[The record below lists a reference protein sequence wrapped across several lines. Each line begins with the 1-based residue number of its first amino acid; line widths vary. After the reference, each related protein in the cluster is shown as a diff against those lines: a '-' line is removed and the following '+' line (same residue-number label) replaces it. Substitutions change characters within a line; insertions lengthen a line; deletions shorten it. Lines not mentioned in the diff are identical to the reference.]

1 MITDTENGFIGKL
14 LVDSS
19 AIKKAYGKLTPDMFY
34 SALCRD
40 AYKEFLREYDR
51 SGKPIDLN
59 SLVQRMENEHVDK
72 ETLNKW
78 AREVVQA
85 DNYASTVQGYIEV
98 ITNEYKARRV
108 RQIVDSIDFT
118 PKGIETTVSDLLGEF
133 EALKDNKQRAS
144 HSLAEITKKNKSKYF
159 VEHDE
164 GVQTGISSLDEILL
178 GLGKGDVTIIGARPS
193 VGKSA
198 LATQIITT
206 VAKAGRRVG
215 YFNLEM
221 NDSQIYERIVASH
234 SGIDLNRI
242 RRAVTFLNDEEKKY
256 NEAVEELEKATN
268 LEIFSGSYTANEIK
282 HLCRNMDFDLVV
294 IDYLQIVK
302 PDKSYGNRVAEVGD
316 ISKTIKALAM
326 ELKIPVIA
334 LSQLNR
340 RKSATDE
347 PELNDL
353 RESGDIEQDA
363 STIMFMWNI
372 DEHGNYKGLSVAKNR
387 QGINGKIALQFDGS
401 HMRFTP
407 SVDDVETL
415 TQALGGKSF
424 KANDTW
430 SPF

>member
-1 MITDTENGFIGKL
+1 MIQHETGLIERF
-14 LVDSS
+14 LVEPN
-19 AIKKAYGKLTPDMFY
+19 AIKQAYGKLTPEMFTEEI
-34 SALCRD
+34 CRD
-40 AYKEFLREYDR
+40 AYVEFIRNYDKT
-51 SGKPIDLN
+51 GKPLT
-59 SLVQRMENEHVDK
+59 LVELEQRLDNGVRDRNEVMRWMK
-72 ETLNKW
+72 ETISSS
-78 AREVVQA
+78 
-85 DNYASTVQGYIEV
+85 DASATTKGYVDV
-98 ITNEYKARRV
+98 IIKEYKARRV
-108 RQIVDSIDFT
+108 REIVQ
-118 PKGIETTVSDLLGEF
+118 KSDLKPKDIENTISDLIAEL
-133 EALKDNKQRAS
+133 EALKDAKSKQA
-144 HSLAEITKKNKSKYF
+144 HSLSEITKKNKSNYF
-159 VEHDE
+159 KEHDE
-164 GVQTGISSLDEILL
+164 GIQTGVANLDEILL
-178 GLGKGDVTIIGARPS
+178 GLGKGDVTILGARPS

-206 VAKAGRRVG
+206 VANKGKRVG

-221 NDSQIYERIVASH
+221 NDSQIFERIVASH

-242 RRAVTFLNDEEKKY
+242 RRAVAFLNDEEKKY
-256 NEAVEELEKATN
+256 EKAVEELEKFNN
-268 LEIFSGSYTANEIK
+268 LEIFSGSFTASEIK

-347 PELNDL
+347 PELADL

-372 DEHGNYKGLSVAKNR
+372 DEQGMYKGLSVAKNR
-387 QGINGKIALQFDGS
+387 QGINGKIALSFDGA

-407 SVDDVETL
+407 ATDDIETLTKALGKSSFKVDDVP
-415 TQALGGKSF
+415 
-424 KANDTW
+424 W
-430 SPF
+430 